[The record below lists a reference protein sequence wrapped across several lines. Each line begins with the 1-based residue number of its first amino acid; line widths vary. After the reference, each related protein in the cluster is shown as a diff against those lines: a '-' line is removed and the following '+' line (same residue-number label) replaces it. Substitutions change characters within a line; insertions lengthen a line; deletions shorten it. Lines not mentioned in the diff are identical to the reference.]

1 MINAAPLNNRWE
13 QNGVSVLSFYLVSQL
28 FVNFIFQFRY
38 DVRGLNKAGF
48 SIAYSY
54 KLLNPKHLTVK
65 FILDDDV
72 GNIETSNN
80 VLQFNFFHCNTSLI
94 PSEK

>member
-1 MINAAPLNNRWE
+1 MNI
-13 QNGVSVLSFYLVSQL
+13 
-28 FVNFIFQFRY
+28 
-38 DVRGLNKAGF
+38 RGLNKAGF

-65 FILDDDV
+65 FILDNDV
-72 GNIETSNN
+72 RIIEASSN

-94 PSEK
+94 PSGE